1 MKWQARSIIPVFSL
15 RAVSPQASNARAA
28 TIVIRS
34 NIVTRLSPSYPV
46 GSMVTYRTSPQL

>member
-15 RAVSPQASNARAA
+15 RDFQFPNARAA

-46 GSMVTYRTSPQL
+46 GSMVTYRTSPQF